1 MNKLAKSLRAHWV
14 KGKDIPGRPLFYQ
27 IYFCSLVSLI
37 VLLALQSYQWHDG
50 PFVSRMVAMVPA
62 NALQALALIF
72 VTTGTVSACRW
83 LRNEPEPFVDEGDG
97 VCRQRPL
104 LPRCPKTSA
113 TEKVSLELFDK
124 YGIRP
129 DFVLHCPMGGV
140 HSMNSFQ
147 AKIEE
152 LSSS

>member
-1 MNKLAKSLRAHWV
+1 MNKLAKSLRAYWV

-27 IYFCSLVSLI
+27 IYFCSLVSLV

-50 PFVSRMVAMVPA
+50 PFISRMAAMVPA

-72 VTTGTVSACRW
+72 VITGTVSACRW
-83 LRNEPEPFVDEGDG
+83 LRNEPEPLVESESI
-97 VCRQRPL
+97 RMPRHL
-104 LPRCPKTSA
+104 LPRCSMTSP
-113 TEKVSLELFDK
+113 TDELSLKLFDK